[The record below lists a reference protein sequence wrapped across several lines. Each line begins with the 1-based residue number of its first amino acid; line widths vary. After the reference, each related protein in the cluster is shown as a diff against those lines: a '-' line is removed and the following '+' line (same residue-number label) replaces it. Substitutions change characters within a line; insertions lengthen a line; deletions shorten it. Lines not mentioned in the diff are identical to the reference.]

1 MGIATQLL
9 LGALS
14 CLLFVTFARRAGR
27 RRELAI
33 YAAALAAAAVIYVIF
48 AAFGGATLGWTAVET
63 SGLAIFSLLALLA
76 RRGSREALIVGWAV
90 HPAWDVLIHEV
101 LRASFVPEWYPALC
115 VGFDL
120 SLAGYIALRV
130 KGDTTARA
138 AKSEDA
144 HRR

>member
-1 MGIATQLL
+1 MGTVVQFL

-33 YAAALAAAAVIYVIF
+33 YTVALAVAAVIYVIF
-48 AAFGGATLGWTAVET
+48 AAFGGATLGWTAIET

-90 HPAWDVLIHEV
+90 HPAWDVLIQGAS
-101 LRASFVPEWYPALC
+101 RARFVPGWYPALC
-115 VGFDL
+115 AGFDL
-120 SLAGYIALRV
+120 TLAVYILLHAR
-130 KGDTTARA
+130 GERGTRA
-138 AKSEDA
+138 AKSDDVSV
-144 HRR
+144 R